1 MSDPFQKRDLS
12 QPKNFSLGN
21 LKSFGIL
28 ILSKE
33 FPLHLIIDRS
43 VDPSHGELFPVNR
56 ISGVPV
62 SKYDNQFV
70 MIFSCI

>member
-33 FPLHLIIDRS
+33 FRDRQNRKESLKRKCHHLGRNKASENLTCCDWR
-43 VDPSHGELFPVNR
+43 R
-56 ISGVPV
+56 
-62 SKYDNQFV
+62 
-70 MIFSCI
+70 